1 MITALDQWNLDPAL
15 AARQQAA
22 ASGDPNLFA
31 AQLDKALAAGGG
43 TQAQNALPP
52 ADPAATTAALAA
64 QVAQMWASQTAAQ
77 PARTG
82 QEEKSLRDSAVLQS
96 MNHQASLAF
105 SQGNAGAFNVLQVMI
120 NRQMTD
126 MGLIPPPAA
135 PAAQAATAKASTPKA
150 AAKTG
155 TTARKATAYGAAT
168 ASVASNAGAASSATA
183 AAASNA
189 STASSASAALADKL
203 LSNAGTAGASST
215 QLASNAGA
223 GGGAAGL
230 ADAQSPSETVTEA
243 IDHLT
248 WELKTLLSKLDGDDR
263 DAALDG
269 LENMARELAETA
281 APEAGA
287 ASQAT
292 A

>member
-1 MITALDQWNLDPAL
+1 MITALDQLNLDPAL

-168 ASVASNAGAASSATA
+168 ASVASNA
-183 AAASNA
+183 